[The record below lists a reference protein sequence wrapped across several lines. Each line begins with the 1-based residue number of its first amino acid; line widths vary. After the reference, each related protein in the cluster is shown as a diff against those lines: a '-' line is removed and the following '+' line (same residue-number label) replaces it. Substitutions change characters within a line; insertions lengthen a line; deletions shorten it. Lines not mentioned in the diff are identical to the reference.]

1 MERKSINII
10 FAGFILSI
18 FILAGCGQGGLPEKF
33 EEEAVK
39 EKSMTAVT
47 YFNERNYQGI
57 IDMGSR
63 EFQESITAEQ
73 FAEVSDSYLDKC
85 GDYVKMDKTV
95 VLGNTNGQTGETFGG
110 VVMVG
115 KYDSGQIQFTIAFNE
130 QMELVQFIIR

>member
-1 MERKSINII
+1 MERKSISII
-10 FAGFILSI
+10 VTGFILSV

-39 EKSMTAVT
+39 EKAMTAVA

-57 IDMGSR
+57 IEMGSK
-63 EFQESITAEQ
+63 ELQESITAEQ
-73 FAEVSDSYLDKC
+73 FAEVSDPYLEQC
-85 GDYVKMDKTV
+85 GEYVKVSKTV
-95 VLGNTNGQTGETFGG
+95 VLGNTDGQTGETFGG

-115 KYDSGQIQFTIAFNE
+115 KYESGQIQFTIAFNE